1 MKQQRNSYVQGD
13 QAISAHS
20 IFKNAHAIA
29 VLRNSKSKTPKNA
42 QSCLN
47 PASHEH
53 NEATEITRRRS
64 SDPAQVDTVLDK
76 LSPTRVFMKFTPLKT
91 RLPPIPF

>member
-1 MKQQRNSYVQGD
+1 MIHQGTSQFQGA

-20 IFKNAHAIA
+20 IFKNTHAIA
-29 VLRNSKSKTPKNA
+29 AQRYTKSKSPKNT
-42 QSCLN
+42 QSYLN
-47 PASHEH
+47 LASRKH

>member
-1 MKQQRNSYVQGD
+1 MIQQGTSQFQGA

-20 IFKNAHAIA
+20 IFKNTPRIA
-29 VLRNSKSKTPKNA
+29 AQRYYKSKSPKNA

-47 PASHEH
+47 PASHKH
-53 NEATEITRRRS
+53 NEATEMMRRRS